1 MFPVWV
7 AMVFAALIAG
17 YTVIEVQRADRV
29 MAQAQ
34 ASNAAMGF
42 MAYRRGAQ
50 NFVRANPGHTGMIA
64 HAALTAYFPAGYVN
78 DGRWA
83 AVVDAGR
90 LFVFTVS
97 APPQQDLADSLW
109 RESGRS
115 PTVGLRHSSGRLFS
129 YAGMDT
135 GIALPPVIP
144 VGAVVMYGN

>member
-64 HAALTAYFPAGYVN
+64 HAALTAHFPAGYVN

-90 LFVFTVS
+90 LFVFTFAVP
-97 APPQQDLADSLW
+97 PPQDLVEAMW
-109 RESGRS
+109 RESRHS
-115 PTVGLRHSSGRLFS
+115 PTVGLNRGGTLFS
-129 YAGMDT
+129 YAGMNT
-135 GIALPPVIP
+135 GIALPTTIP
-144 VGAVVMYGN
+144 NGAFVMAGN